1 MKKEEMD
8 RQLVAVE
15 KMRDNLLVLLD
26 KEKVHA
32 SVGVSACLSVA
43 LAVLVNSNFS
53 KEEVTKHMLAAI
65 DIVYADN
72 NDDDDEAVIH

>member
-1 MKKEEMD
+1 MIS
-8 RQLVAVE
+8 VE
-15 KMRDNLLVLLD
+15 KLRISLLASLK

-43 LAVLVNSNFS
+43 LAVLVDSNFS
-53 KEEVTKHMLAAI
+53 KEEVTKHMIAAI

-72 NDDDDEAVIH
+72 NIDDEAVIH

>member
-65 DIVYADN
+65 DLVYADN
-72 NDDDDEAVIH
+72 NDDDEAVIH

>member
-72 NDDDDEAVIH
+72 NDDDEAVIH

>member
-1 MKKEEMD
+1 MKKEERD

-72 NDDDDEAVIH
+72 NDDDEAVIH